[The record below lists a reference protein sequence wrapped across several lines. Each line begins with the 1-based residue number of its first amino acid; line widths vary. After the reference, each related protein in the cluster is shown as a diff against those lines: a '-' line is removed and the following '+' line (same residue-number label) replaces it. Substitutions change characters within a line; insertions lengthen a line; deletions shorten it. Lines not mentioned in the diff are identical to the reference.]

1 MIEGLVNGAPGAP
14 YLIKGTI
21 MDDLTLD
28 EALEDL
34 SAAEEFLEY
43 FGIEYDARTVQV
55 NRLHILQ
62 RFHDYMAQAGE
73 LPADEAARRA
83 VYARLLQQ
91 AYEDFVKSD
100 ALTEKVFKVFHMHEP
115 QTTFVPLTEITLNKA
130 GAVSPTPAAGG
141 CGCGSSG
148 GGSCSSSMG

>member
-1 MIEGLVNGAPGAP
+1 
-14 YLIKGTI
+14 

-34 SAAEEFLEY
+34 SAAEEFLDY
-43 FGIEYDARTVQV
+43 FGIAYEVRTVQV

-62 RFHDYMAQAGE
+62 RFHNYIAQAGE
-73 LPADEAARRA
+73 LPADEVPRRA

-91 AYEDFVKSD
+91 AYQDFVSSD

-115 QTTFVPLTEITLNKA
+115 QITFVPLTDITLNKSGTA
-130 GAVSPTPAAGG
+130 AAPAPAAGG
-141 CGCGSSG
+141 CGCGSSS
-148 GGSCSSSMG
+148 GGSCGSSSTAMG